1 MRGAAAP
8 AYRRDALIV
17 DAPTT
22 AHWSDWQPHPSRDY
36 TLGVEEEV
44 MLLNPHDWSLAQQI
58 DRVIGSLPPTLAK
71 QLTPETHKAAL
82 ELGTKVHT
90 SLAGVDWDLRML
102 RNSVDLQLSPLGLRA
117 AAAGTHPLTVWHE
130 SVVSS
135 GDRHQQ
141 VYGSMRELA
150 RREPTFALH
159 VHVGVRDP
167 DDAIRTADRMR
178 AHLPLLLALS
188 ANSPFWQGRDTGL
201 ASVRTPVWQ
210 AFPRV
215 GIPRAFGSFDEYVL
229 SVDRLIRCGALPDPT
244 FLWWDIRPQ
253 PRYGTVEVR
262 VMDVQTTV
270 DRTLP
275 LVALVQCLARL
286 ECEEGYASSSLLA
299 APEVLDENR
308 FLAARDGVE
317 ARLISTDDDRRVSVR
332 NRVDDLMPFLFPHA
346 QDLGCEAELVGVAEL
361 LRSPSAARQLE
372 IARGP
377 RRLPGLVEELARQFA
392 PASGQ
397 AG

>member
-1 MRGAAAP
+1 M
-8 AYRRDALIV
+8 
-17 DAPTT
+17 
-22 AHWSDWQPHPSRDY
+22 
-36 TLGVEEEV
+36 
-44 MLLNPHDWSLAQQI
+44 
-58 DRVIGSLPPTLAK
+58 
-71 QLTPETHKAAL
+71 
-82 ELGTKVHT
+82 
-90 SLAGVDWDLRML
+90 
-102 RNSVDLQLSPLGLRA
+102 
-117 AAAGTHPLTVWHE
+117 
-130 SVVSS
+130 
-135 GDRHQQ
+135 
-141 VYGSMRELA
+141 
-150 RREPTFALH
+150 
-159 VHVGVRDP
+159 
-167 DDAIRTADRMR
+167 
-178 AHLPLLLALS
+178 
-188 ANSPFWQGRDTGL
+188 
-201 ASVRTPVWQ
+201 
-210 AFPRV
+210 
-215 GIPRAFGSFDEYVL
+215 GIPRAFGSYDEYVL

-332 NRVDDLMPFLFPHA
+332 TRVDDLMPFLFPHA
-346 QDLGCEAELVGVAEL
+346 QDLGCEAELVGVTEL

-377 RRLPGLVEELARQFA
+377 RRLPGLVEELAREFA
-392 PASGQ
+392 PACGQ